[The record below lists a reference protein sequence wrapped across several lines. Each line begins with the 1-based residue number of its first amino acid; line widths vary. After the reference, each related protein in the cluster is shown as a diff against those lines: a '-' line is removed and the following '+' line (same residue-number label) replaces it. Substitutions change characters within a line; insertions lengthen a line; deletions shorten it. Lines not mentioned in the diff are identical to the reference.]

1 MSGLSRHMYRCP
13 VVTGKKTSVVR
24 NILAKT
30 SRYSSKS
37 DSNEQ
42 TNSDWIGPD
51 DDIVRTEGIDNSE
64 WIDLNEETIPSP
76 KSNYQIQSRLSTT
89 VSIRVDLYEEV
100 TGKKAGEIFDD
111 SDVLSCD
118 SRSQSPRRSLE
129 NSSRY
134 YPFQSETDFALAQWF
149 LSAKCTK
156 GDIERFYGD
165 MRLGRIHQLLSFSS
179 HNELMSKIH
188 NIPYGIPDDVWKI
201 SEIEVEQE
209 IIGLAPSIYQIR
221 YRDIVK
227 VLQFLIGHEPFKHHL
242 SYAPVRQFSG
252 AGIDNRIYDEM
263 HTADWWWR
271 TQEEIPDGG
280 TIIPILLASDKTMLS
295 LHHGDQSVWP
305 IHFYQFKY

>member
-118 SRSQSPRRSLE
+118 SRSQSPRRSPE

-134 YPFQSETDFALAQWF
+134 YPFQSETDFALA
-149 LSAKCTK
+149 
-156 GDIERFYGD
+156 
-165 MRLGRIHQLLSFSS
+165 
-179 HNELMSKIH
+179 
-188 NIPYGIPDDVWKI
+188 
-201 SEIEVEQE
+201 
-209 IIGLAPSIYQIR
+209 
-221 YRDIVK
+221 
-227 VLQFLIGHEPFKHHL
+227 
-242 SYAPVRQFSG
+242 
-252 AGIDNRIYDEM
+252 
-263 HTADWWWR
+263 
-271 TQEEIPDGG
+271 
-280 TIIPILLASDKTMLS
+280 
-295 LHHGDQSVWP
+295 
-305 IHFYQFKY
+305 